1 MSPPVGGIRAHRQAA
16 HEPRGST
23 HQRQLRLARAAGS
36 GSEGAR
42 KGKSM
47 ARSARRPGRQ
57 AQVAGLLL
65 ALRLVGAWEAS
76 GGCASVGTPPGGPP
90 DSAPPRILHVRPE
103 SGAVVPNYGGDV
115 VIQFDETVDEMPGA
129 GTAGGLERQ
138 VLLSPVAGAV
148 KVSWHRSSVTVK
160 PKEGWKRRAY
170 RLEILPGFLDLR
182 HNRSDSGKTVLFT
195 TGPEI
200 GHARIGGIV
209 LKWIEQTILA
219 RALIEAVPLPDTIG
233 YLTLA
238 DSGGQFNL
246 QNLAPGRYIVY
257 ATSDDNGDRR
267 RSPREAYDSTLVTLD
282 SSSNVAL
289 LAFPHDTIAPR
300 PRGATYVDSITV
312 RGDFSQALDPT
323 APLDTAHVHVLQ
335 LPDSPP
341 VAVAQLLT
349 QQQYDSLT
357 NAVRQKAESAGA
369 AAIKHDTA
377 AAPNIHP
384 TVPPGPPAQ
393 AAPPPAPPPPPPP
406 PPPPSPVQ
414 PAGRGR
420 GAAARP
426 SRQPVDTALV
436 RKLLAQRPVPSDKIV
451 IRLVHPLKPETR
463 YVVRIESAMNLIGKK
478 GGGDIGFTVPK
489 PVPVDTTRRAPR
501 AMPKPPPPPPP

>member
-1 MSPPVGGIRAHRQAA
+1 
-16 HEPRGST
+16 
-23 HQRQLRLARAAGS
+23 
-36 GSEGAR
+36 
-42 KGKSM
+42 M

-57 AQVAGLLL
+57 AQVTGLLL
-65 ALRLVGAWEAS
+65 ALLLVGAWEAS

-219 RALIEAVPLPDTIG
+219 RALIEAVPLPDTVG

-335 LPDSPP
+335 LPDSTP
-341 VAVAQLLT
+341 VTVAQILT